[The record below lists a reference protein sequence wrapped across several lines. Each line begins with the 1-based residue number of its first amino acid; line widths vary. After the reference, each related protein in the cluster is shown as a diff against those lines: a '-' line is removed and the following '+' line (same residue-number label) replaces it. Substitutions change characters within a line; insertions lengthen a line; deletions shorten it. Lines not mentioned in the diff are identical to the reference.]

1 MLSNLSRYII
11 SSIAAYD
18 KLLLNTHDQRTNAI
32 SERRMAIVKRTQLGT
47 QTYTRAD
54 VVLQILIQ
62 DMQKLIENFSL
73 SYMAASSKDTNTETN
88 QQQLKELTENWRK
101 NNRRGHG
108 FYAKKPDTS
117 IMNNLKYTLVVYSTT
132 INDGLSVPHLPVPNW
147 LNIAIGTLVSIK
159 SIRTSSSLS
168 PKVSTLLIND
178 IINFITKW
186 ISSAEYIKRTKKHS
200 AELMHLLNSKFQI
213 PPDIPTDGCGQ
224 LNFILHKILLPIIDR
239 YIPAVKEYCCT
250 SCNCTVRTRF
260 SISYI
265 PINMVEVQ
273 TQLHHRLNSYFDGC
287 MSDHLCDKCSMTMS
301 RRIKLLECPPVII
314 LRIDYNNVS
323 STVLRKP
330 PNAIFFQSFLE
341 KTNIGCSS
349 PTIYDVVAFISIM
362 PNTDN
367 KLVLGTK
374 IKQRWRINSMTKL
387 IGNGEKLC
395 KLFANSRLIILE
407 RTRTC
412 NSNFIYAIAQCCSFT
427 ISNIEHNDFCT
438 CNTLNDAIK
447 IIESEAKLNYLYSML
462 SSHFT
467 TYYQCQQ
474 CRCSPSSLS
483 TTNNGV
489 SIYEQNM
496 EPKFICGSP
505 LTSLDRLDL
514 SCSVCNKK
522 TEDVL
527 LPVHSQIHH
536 QCPPICMYYSQ
547 RTILHGVQNLRIE
560 LASHDSQSICAYQA
574 ISVLLIDEYNGISVV
589 KLDRVSIYCTNPY
602 QTVTTSSVDKIN
614 EAFHTAQKTIIFLK
628 KITTPEPSTTLVL
641 QAPVPVRLIN
651 KSSGEIVRLNQ
662 ILNPSNRRLKV
673 GDDGTLKGE
682 GRHHVRVK
690 ILCLSDL
697 ETCQHQM
704 DIIEETRIN
713 NGISTKDN
721 VFHHLKKPTNLAA
734 SQTRNHQQTTA
745 SKIFVTPKVSDR
757 ALTPQWSNHDQSKDV
772 GNLNSTP
779 KQLTT
784 QQRKDDNES
793 FNSSVDQ
800 LDDNVLD
807 DDDDIDE
814 ETSATGVSDNKR
826 VYDKQNNHTL
836 LIEHNRL
843 RNRFDRLNAK
853 YKALQ
858 KENEILKNH
867 TIPIPPPEI
876 QQWFSQTAQ
885 RFEKNHYRALTG
897 SLTARAIVPYLF
909 PSKSRTLEDIPDS
922 VRDSILGYVKYCHPN
937 ELFVRGKINEAIS
950 GPFRTAKFK
959 ALHSAAGVPS

>member
-387 IGNGEKLC
+387 IGNGEKVC

-651 KSSGEIVRLNQ
+651 KSSGVSVGNWINQ
-662 ILNPSNRRLKV
+662 IV
-673 GDDGTLKGE
+673 
-682 GRHHVRVK
+682 
-690 ILCLSDL
+690 
-697 ETCQHQM
+697 
-704 DIIEETRIN
+704 
-713 NGISTKDN
+713 DN
-721 VFHHLKKPTNLAA
+721 
-734 SQTRNHQQTTA
+734 
-745 SKIFVTPKVSDR
+745 
-757 ALTPQWSNHDQSKDV
+757 
-772 GNLNSTP
+772 
-779 KQLTT
+779 
-784 QQRKDDNES
+784 
-793 FNSSVDQ
+793 
-800 LDDNVLD
+800 
-807 DDDDIDE
+807 
-814 ETSATGVSDNKR
+814 
-826 VYDKQNNHTL
+826 
-836 LIEHNRL
+836 
-843 RNRFDRLNAK
+843 
-853 YKALQ
+853 
-858 KENEILKNH
+858 
-867 TIPIPPPEI
+867 
-876 QQWFSQTAQ
+876 
-885 RFEKNHYRALTG
+885 
-897 SLTARAIVPYLF
+897 
-909 PSKSRTLEDIPDS
+909 
-922 VRDSILGYVKYCHPN
+922 C
-937 ELFVRGKINEAIS
+937 
-950 GPFRTAKFK
+950 
-959 ALHSAAGVPS
+959 

>member
-1 MLSNLSRYII
+1 MYTIER
-11 SSIAAYD
+11 
-18 KLLLNTHDQRTNAI
+18 HDSA
-32 SERRMAIVKRTQLGT
+32 
-47 QTYTRAD
+47 
-54 VVLQILIQ
+54 
-62 DMQKLIENFSL
+62 
-73 SYMAASSKDTNTETN
+73 
-88 QQQLKELTENWRK
+88 
-101 NNRRGHG
+101 
-108 FYAKKPDTS
+108 
-117 IMNNLKYTLVVYSTT
+117 
-132 INDGLSVPHLPVPNW
+132 
-147 LNIAIGTLVSIK
+147 VS
-159 SIRTSSSLS
+159 
-168 PKVSTLLIND
+168 
-178 IINFITKW
+178 
-186 ISSAEYIKRTKKHS
+186 
-200 AELMHLLNSKFQI
+200 
-213 PPDIPTDGCGQ
+213 
-224 LNFILHKILLPIIDR
+224 
-239 YIPAVKEYCCT
+239 
-250 SCNCTVRTRF
+250 
-260 SISYI
+260 
-265 PINMVEVQ
+265 
-273 TQLHHRLNSYFDGC
+273 
-287 MSDHLCDKCSMTMS
+287 
-301 RRIKLLECPPVII
+301 
-314 LRIDYNNVS
+314 
-323 STVLRKP
+323 
-330 PNAIFFQSFLE
+330 
-341 KTNIGCSS
+341 
-349 PTIYDVVAFISIM
+349 
-362 PNTDN
+362 
-367 KLVLGTK
+367 
-374 IKQRWRINSMTKL
+374 
-387 IGNGEKLC
+387 
-395 KLFANSRLIILE
+395 
-407 RTRTC
+407 
-412 NSNFIYAIAQCCSFT
+412 T
-427 ISNIEHNDFCT
+427 ISNI
-438 CNTLNDAIK
+438 
-447 IIESEAKLNYLYSML
+447 S
-462 SSHFT
+462 
-467 TYYQCQQ
+467 
-474 CRCSPSSLS
+474 
-483 TTNNGV
+483 
-489 SIYEQNM
+489 
-496 EPKFICGSP
+496 
-505 LTSLDRLDL
+505 
-514 SCSVCNKK
+514 
-522 TEDVL
+522 
-527 LPVHSQIHH
+527 
-536 QCPPICMYYSQ
+536 
-547 RTILHGVQNLRIE
+547 
-560 LASHDSQSICAYQA
+560 
-574 ISVLLIDEYNGISVV
+574 
-589 KLDRVSIYCTNPY
+589 
-602 QTVTTSSVDKIN
+602 
-614 EAFHTAQKTIIFLK
+614 
-628 KITTPEPSTTLVL
+628 
-641 QAPVPVRLIN
+641 
-651 KSSGEIVRLNQ
+651 KSEIVRLNQ